1 MHTTYIC
8 IITNGLIGGIAML
21 KIWCGCCCCFSFS
34 PRSLSVRE
42 KETWTANWN
51 SCKLQTVHTW
61 LRSKNEIVR
70 MIWGVLSQC
79 KLSSIIHPNLEK
91 KYILRHFF
99 FFWNSFTRYKRNC
112 RERRARTKVYNTW
125 TCPWHEDVT
134 MTDILVQERMN
145 SLLPRMTP
153 VMVVWF
159 VMHSTFGA
167 YCTTK
172 HI

>member
-1 MHTTYIC
+1 MVSLVALPCWKYDVVVVVVSVFRLAVCQWERRKHEQQIEILVNFKRYIHD
-8 IITNGLIGGIAML
+8 
-21 KIWCGCCCCFSFS
+21 CGQ
-34 PRSLSVRE
+34 R
-42 KETWTANWN
+42 T
-51 SCKLQTVHTW
+51 KLYEWFEVFWVNASYRLLYTQVW
-61 LRSKNEIVR
+61 KKNIF
-70 MIWGVLSQC
+70 WGTS
-79 KLSSIIHPNLEK
+79 
-91 KYILRHFF
+91 

-159 VMHSTFGA
+159 VMHFTFGA